1 VIRSDTTSRD
11 TGWLTPVRVIARL
24 RFSLLLAAVVI
35 ALQLLPGGAKANAT
49 AVRRLGINWH
59 TFAAGQIWRLV
70 TDVLIQGRP
79 GLRWSILIPF
89 LWVGVAEW
97 HLGWRLT
104 ATAYFVTDW
113 LSTVPTLVVLRLASA
128 HSQWSALQITRFDC
142 GSSAAI
148 YGTLATFCAS
158 RRGPNAWIG
167 PVLLVQTM
175 VTIWLTNRRL
185 FDVQHLVSIGVGLAI
200 GFIAVRTPTRSAR
213 PDDHV

>member
-1 VIRSDTTSRD
+1 MIRSDTEVRD
-11 TGWLTPVRVIARL
+11 AGWSTPVRVIARL
-24 RFSLLLAAVVI
+24 RFSLLLGAVVV
-35 ALQLLPGGAKANAT
+35 ALQLIPGPSANANL
-49 AVRRLGINWH
+49 VRRFGINWH
-59 TFAAGQIWRLV
+59 TFATGQIWRLV
-70 TDVLIQGRP
+70 TGVLIQGRP

-104 ATAYFVTDW
+104 SIAYFVTDW
-113 LSTVPTLVVLRLASA
+113 LSTVPTLIVLRIAST
-128 HSQWSALQITRFDC
+128 HSQWSAQQIARFDC

-185 FDVQHLVSIGVGLAI
+185 FDVQHLVSIGVGLVI
-200 GFIAVRTPTRSAR
+200 GFIAAR
-213 PDDHV
+213 PGELAA